1 MMCESSFG
9 SRGCVAS
16 GHPSVTEAA
25 CTILRA
31 GGNAFDAV
39 VAAGFAASVA
49 EPALTSLGGG
59 GFLLARTIQGK
70 SILFDFFVD
79 TPGKGLNRKSEP
91 NCLPVTVQ
99 FPSSEQVF
107 NIGMGAVA
115 VPGTLKG
122 YIHVQRRLGRLP
134 LSEVLAPAIKLARD
148 GLIINSKQAYFLDLL
163 LPIMTSTVSGCAL
176 FKPAGN
182 YLREG
187 DIFRNQELSTFMES
201 LTHGGEREFYEGEL
215 AKSMAYS
222 MFEGSGSL
230 TLTDLSSYRVIERE
244 PLSFNYRGHRL
255 LTNTYPSLGGPLIML
270 SLRLLERCRVT
281 DLCFGSAAHI
291 SFLVSVMREIDF
303 YRANGYTEDLDCY
316 GLSQNLELGCNS
328 SFLGSTTHISVYD
341 AAGNA
346 ASMTTSNGEG
356 SGCFAANTGIM
367 LNNMMG
373 EDDLHQDG
381 FHIKPPGMR
390 VTSMM
395 APSLLLADDKLQLIL
410 GSGGSKRIRSA
421 IIQVIFNIVDL
432 GFDLCTAVKAPRI
445 HWDGHQI
452 QAEPGF
458 DDAILASLATRWP
471 VNCWKVQDMY
481 FGGVHAVSTSGEGVG
496 DPRRDGH
503 STVVY

>member
-1 MMCESSFG
+1 MMCELSFF

-16 GHPSVTEAA
+16 GHPSVTAAA

-59 GFLLARTIQGK
+59 GFLLARTVQGQ

-79 TPGKGLNRKSEP
+79 IPGKGLNRKSEP
-91 NCLPVTVQ
+91 NLLSVTVQ
-99 FPSSEQVF
+99 FPSSDQVF

-163 LPIMTSTVSGCAL
+163 SPIMTSTVVGCAM
-176 FKPAGN
+176 FKPAGD

-187 DIFRNQELSTFMES
+187 DIFRNQELATFMET
-201 LTHGGEREFYEGEL
+201 LTHGGEQEFYEGEL
-215 AKSMAYS
+215 AKSMVRS
-222 MFEGSGSL
+222 MLEGSGLL
-230 TLTDLSSYRVIERE
+230 TLADLSEYRVIERE
-244 PLSFNYRGHRL
+244 PLSVNYRGHRL
-255 LTNTYPSLGGPLIML
+255 LTNPHPSLGGPLIML
-270 SLRLLERCRVT
+270 SLHLLERCRVT

-291 SFLVSVMREIDF
+291 SLLVSIMREIDF
-303 YRANGYTEDLDCY
+303 YRASGYPDLDDGY
-316 GLSQNLELGCNS
+316 SVLQRLELSCNS

-341 AAGNA
+341 AEGNA

-381 FHIKPPGMR
+381 FHVRLPGMR

-395 APSLLLADDKLQLIL
+395 APSLLLVGDKLQLIL

-432 GFDLCTAVKAPRI
+432 GFDLRTAVEAPRL

-458 DDAILASLATRWP
+458 EDAILASLATRWP

-481 FGGVHAVSTSGEGVG
+481 FGGVHAVSASGEGVG
-496 DPRRDGH
+496 DPRRGGH
-503 STVVY
+503 AAVVY